1 MSLLSYLT
9 CGLLHHDD
17 EEGADDR
24 APFERIDLR
33 PSSSA
38 KTNGAPAPYGSQTG
52 KRGAAGKAAPRVD
65 ARSETG
71 KASIGF
77 EIYEESVEDV
87 SPIRLD
93 DDDELRCNEDVS
105 PIRLDDDDDDKPTRG
120 RTRTRTR
127 R

>member
-9 CGLLHHDD
+9 CGLLDRDD

-52 KRGAAGKAAPRVD
+52 KRGAAGKAAPRVA

-77 EIYEESVEDV
+77 EIYEDV

-93 DDDELRCNEDVS
+93 DDDELRCNEDVC